1 LALRPRDQPLER
13 TAATT
18 PQGPSRLGFIE
29 EEYFDHLRVERGLSP
44 NTLLAYGN
52 DIGRLRAFA
61 TSRGRD
67 VLELVQADVA
77 DFMGELKARGLGA
90 RSVGRAVHA
99 IRGLFRFAVREG
111 RLGADPMEN
120 LKAPRA
126 LKALPRFLT
135 GAQVDAL
142 LAAPDTG
149 TLRGT
154 RDRAVLEV
162 LYATGLR
169 VSELLALRP
178 ADVDLT
184 LGLVTCFGKG
194 RKERIVPLG
203 EAAQQWVTRYRDLL
217 RASSREAASAYLFPN
232 PRGGRLSRMG
242 LWGIVRRHAVT
253 AGVEETL
260 TPHVL
265 RHSFATH
272 LLERGADLRA
282 LQAMLGHADIS
293 TTQIYTH
300 VTQERLRRV
309 YDRYH
314 PRA

>member
-1 LALRPRDQPLER
+1 
-13 TAATT
+13 
-18 PQGPSRLGFIE
+18 
-29 EEYFDHLRVERGLSP
+29 VERGLAA

-52 DIGRLRAFA
+52 DIGRLREFA
-61 TSRGRD
+61 RARDRD
-67 VLELVQADVA
+67 VLELKQRDIA

-99 IRGLFRFAVREG
+99 IRGLYKFAVREG
-111 RLGADPMEN
+111 RLDADPMEN

-142 LAAPDTG
+142 LAAPDTR
-149 TLRGT
+149 TPRGV
-154 RDRAVLEV
+154 RDRAILEV

-169 VSELLALRP
+169 VSELIALRP
-178 ADVDLT
+178 ADVDLG

-194 RKERIVPLG
+194 RKERVVPMG
-203 EAAQQWVTRYRDLL
+203 EAAQHWVARYRDQLQ
-217 RASSREAASAYLFPN
+217 AASREAASAYLFPN
-232 PRGGRLSRMG
+232 PRGRALSRMG
-242 LWGIVRRHAVT
+242 LWGIVRRHAVA
-253 AGVEETL
+253 AGVEATL

-265 RHSFATH
+265 RHSFETH

-309 YDRYH
+309 YDRFH